1 MNQQGERLL
10 SRPKGGREA
19 SPIFISAAGVLY
31 SPARELAVMAAT
43 LQATVG
49 QAAPCLRAWLI
60 SEPLV
65 VQASSELVLSSLG
78 PGTACCSAVPCCT
91 WGVWGSHGKSELGPT
106 PSACNILHNCEIAL
120 II

>member
-1 MNQQGERLL
+1 MNQHGERLL

-31 SPARELAVMAAT
+31 SPAQELEVMAAT
-43 LQATVG
+43 LQAAVG

-78 PGTACCSAVPCCT
+78 PGTACVLLSHAVPEECGAAMVSLSWVPLPVLATFCT
-91 WGVWGSHGKSELGPT
+91 TVRL
-106 PSACNILHNCEIAL
+106 LL
-120 II
+120 